1 MTSRA
6 RALTALGAYFCLA
19 AQAVGLLH
27 VLVVRH
33 ATCPSHGELVH
44 GAAVAT
50 PRAADDTVQAPPAAG
65 EDVDDHCLALANRRR
80 DLAAL
85 TPVLEQLPAP
95 EVHPRALPPAPAAA
109 LAALPLLRLAPKT
122 SPPAS
127 V

>member
-50 PRAADDTVQAPPAAG
+50 SRAPDDTVQAPAAG
-65 EDVDDHCLALANRRR
+65 EDVDDHCLVLANRRR
-80 DLAAL
+80 DLALL
-85 TPVLEQLPAP
+85 TPVLEALPAP
-95 EVHPRALPPAPAAA
+95 EVHPRALPPVTAAA
-109 LAALPLLRLAPKT
+109 LVALPLLRLAPKT

-127 V
+127 A